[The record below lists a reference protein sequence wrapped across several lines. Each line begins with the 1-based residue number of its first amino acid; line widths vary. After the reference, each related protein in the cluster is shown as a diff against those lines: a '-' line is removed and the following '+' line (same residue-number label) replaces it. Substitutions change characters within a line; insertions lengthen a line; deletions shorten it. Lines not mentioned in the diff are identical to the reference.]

1 MKIIFLFYS
10 SRLEFISMA
19 TTAVSSKANP
29 KKSTNSQTS
38 MNDTPITEEEL
49 KTKETPINVNDV
61 LRLRKPTKE
70 YLTETDENVYKID
83 FIHFRIRDMKTNKVL
98 FEVQREPEDDEIID
112 EVDPSAGRF
121 VQYRFPSAFLKL
133 KQVGALVGF
142 KVGDREVK
150 SFRMIE
156 RHFFRDQLIKSFDFD
171 FGFCPPNTTNSIEHI
186 YDMPEIDSKQMK
198 EMIEQP
204 YETKSDSFYFVDNQL
219 IMHKKATYA
228 FDLDHSH

>member
-1 MKIIFLFYS
+1 
-10 SRLEFISMA
+10 MA
-19 TTAVSSKANP
+19 TTTVPPKSNSKQTTNNQTANSD
-29 KKSTNSQTS
+29 K
-38 MNDTPITEEEL
+38 NDRPMTEEEL
-49 KTKETPINVNDV
+49 KKKDTPINVNDV
-61 LRLRKPTKE
+61 LQLKKPTKD

-83 FIHFRIRDMKTNKVL
+83 FIHFRIRDMKTNKTL
-98 FEVQREPEDDEIID
+98 FEVQREPDDDEMFD
-112 EVDPSAGRF
+112 EVDSTAGRF
-121 VQYRFPSAFLKL
+121 VQYRFPPAFLKL

-186 YDMPEIDSKQMK
+186 YDMPEMDSKQIK
-198 EMIEQP
+198 EMIEHP
-204 YETKSDSFYFVDNQL
+204 HETKSDSFYFVDNQL

-228 FDLDHSH
+228 FDLD

>member
-1 MKIIFLFYS
+1 
-10 SRLEFISMA
+10 MA
-19 TTAVSSKANP
+19 TKAASSSKINSEDP
-29 KKSTNSQTS
+29 KTDGKSPT
-38 MNDTPITEEEL
+38 NDTPITEEDL
-49 KTKETPINVNDV
+49 KQKETPINVSDV
-61 LRLRKPTKE
+61 LRLKKSTKD
-70 YLTETDENVYKID
+70 YLTETDDNVYKID

-98 FEVQREPEDDEIID
+98 FEVQREPDDDEAMD
-112 EVDPSAGRF
+112 EMDSSAGRF
-121 VQYRFPSAFLKL
+121 VQYRFPPSFLKL

-171 FGFCPPNTTNSIEHI
+171 FGFCPPNSTNSIEHI
-186 YDMPEIDSKQMK
+186 YDMPTMDSKQIK
-198 EMIEQP
+198 EMIEHP

-228 FDLDHSH
+228 FDLD